1 MLHGAMSHSSEQ
13 ITTHDKNL
21 SMNGRLTP
29 IGGASSDTEYDTSD
43 NEEFNENIPLFKEH
57 EKLISSLAA
66 LTSHLAHVQLRLQ
79 QVISAPTPE
88 DRENLL
94 TELQKFAS
102 SGIPD
107 VMCQSSV
114 FKNDCTREQLIEA
127 EKCREKEFINELKQK
142 LDELE
147 HYAFASGSLE
157 CAPTLVIMEKQRVL
171 IDELRQKLDLQL
183 DDDAVSKLSAEELR
197 KLVDQSI
204 YQLTNPVKLKEKL
217 INQMRTEIGDLE
229 NFIEFLKADSAKKT
243 TNASIT
249 SAPSLTSTSIDLSST
264 TKSKS
269 VRPNLRKFLYYY
281 LSIFKHTKSTR
292 RSQSSR
298 MTESTNTFSSCFQ
311 YRHNSLNIFQSIKS
325 FFILTQLY
333 TIFLLTCGAR
343 SMQRT
348 THQSTRIIRRDPISK
363 KHFGNLRADL
373 EVAIEKVL
381 YTVQSKY
388 LNDDNKNKTT
398 DSSEYK
404 EYGNSFETILSVRQ
418 DLTPALRALLEHGL
432 YETNSSTNL
441 SLWICFPLSFVSNYS
456 TKEETMHIWK
466 LILKYY
472 DMKNGYEF
480 KNSPAHKLSQSFS
493 LDIIG
498 GKPITLTEVLYD
510 LIFNEKKNNNN

>member
-127 EKCREKEFINELKQK
+127 VKSREKEFINELKQK

-204 YQLTNPVKLKEKL
+204 YQVRIYPME
-217 INQMRTEIGDLE
+217 EIL
-229 NFIEFLKADSAKKT
+229 
-243 TNASIT
+243 
-249 SAPSLTSTSIDLSST
+249 
-264 TKSKS
+264 
-269 VRPNLRKFLYYY
+269 Y
-281 LSIFKHTKSTR
+281 LSFNH
-292 RSQSSR
+292 
-298 MTESTNTFSSCFQ
+298 
-311 YRHNSLNIFQSIKS
+311 
-325 FFILTQLY
+325 FI
-333 TIFLLTCGAR
+333 
-343 SMQRT
+343 
-348 THQSTRIIRRDPISK
+348 
-363 KHFGNLRADL
+363 
-373 EVAIEKVL
+373 
-381 YTVQSKY
+381 
-388 LNDDNKNKTT
+388 
-398 DSSEYK
+398 
-404 EYGNSFETILSVRQ
+404 
-418 DLTPALRALLEHGL
+418 
-432 YETNSSTNL
+432 
-441 SLWICFPLSFVSNYS
+441 
-456 TKEETMHIWK
+456 
-466 LILKYY
+466 
-472 DMKNGYEF
+472 
-480 KNSPAHKLSQSFS
+480 
-493 LDIIG
+493 
-498 GKPITLTEVLYD
+498 
-510 LIFNEKKNNNN
+510 

>member
-107 VMCQSSV
+107 LMCQSSV

-127 EKCREKEFINELKQK
+127 EKY
-142 LDELE
+142 ELE

-229 NFIEFLKADSAKKT
+229 NFIEFLKGNINFICLDS
-243 TNASIT
+243 
-249 SAPSLTSTSIDLSST
+249 
-264 TKSKS
+264 
-269 VRPNLRKFLYYY
+269 F
-281 LSIFKHTKSTR
+281 
-292 RSQSSR
+292 
-298 MTESTNTFSSCFQ
+298 
-311 YRHNSLNIFQSIKS
+311 
-325 FFILTQLY
+325 
-333 TIFLLTCGAR
+333 
-343 SMQRT
+343 
-348 THQSTRIIRRDPISK
+348 
-363 KHFGNLRADL
+363 
-373 EVAIEKVL
+373 
-381 YTVQSKY
+381 
-388 LNDDNKNKTT
+388 
-398 DSSEYK
+398 
-404 EYGNSFETILSVRQ
+404 
-418 DLTPALRALLEHGL
+418 
-432 YETNSSTNL
+432 
-441 SLWICFPLSFVSNYS
+441 
-456 TKEETMHIWK
+456 
-466 LILKYY
+466 
-472 DMKNGYEF
+472 
-480 KNSPAHKLSQSFS
+480 
-493 LDIIG
+493 
-498 GKPITLTEVLYD
+498 
-510 LIFNEKKNNNN
+510 